1 VIQFLKNFG
10 KENIKLNLISRNI
23 EESNINKFR
32 QYQYELWK
40 DFIIYGLQYLIK
52 LGLRY
57 DPNYFD
63 PVSPQIDVIPDIAYN
78 KINHFATS
86 IIKISLI
93 PKITYVQ
100 FSFPELVDGMFFKLN
115 GVLYCPILYILDEP
129 IILKKKSILLKS
141 LFQPITLFLE
151 NKRAIF
157 MGINIHI
164 NDFLQL
170 LTHSWTDEE
179 KYIIQKELNVNL
191 YSKHIDELIDQFS
204 KKLNTEK
211 DYDAI
216 KNRINEIF
224 FDSWSMALFQKFYNV
239 HPDIDNVLK
248 IAIKRRIENKSEL
261 FIDLRYKRLSFIEP
275 LLNPFSK
282 SIRQA
287 SLSLI
292 KGHQPKQTLIGFDSI
307 IKMFFNELHGNVF
320 YDTVNGLSSI
330 LAHKATFKNPFG
342 TERLPSIVSAIHP
355 THKGRI
361 CPNTISN
368 HDPGEMISLVPNQK
382 IDLETGRFLFS
393 DDELI
398 DIENKC
404 KHI

>member
-1 VIQFLKNFG
+1 M
-10 KENIKLNLISRNI
+10 NLITRNI
-23 EESNINKFR
+23 EDSNITQFR
-32 QYQYELWK
+32 QHQHMLWSK
-40 DFIIYGLQYLIK
+40 FIIYGLQYLIK
-52 LGLRY
+52 LGLKY
-57 DPNYFD
+57 DPAILN
-63 PVSPQIDVIPDIAYN
+63 PNNPNIEIIPDIAYN
-78 KINHFATS
+78 RINHFATS
-86 IIKISLI
+86 IIKINI
-93 PKITYVQ
+93 VPKNTFIQ
-100 FSFPELVDGMFFKLN
+100 FSLPELIDGVFFKLN

-170 LTHSWTDEE
+170 MTYSWSSNE
-179 KYIIQKELNVNL
+179 KYLIESRLHINL
-191 YSKHIDELIDQFS
+191 HGKTIDELIEQFS
-204 KKLNTEK
+204 KKLNTDTTYE
-211 DYDAI
+211 AI
-216 KNRINEIF
+216 KAKINAVF
-224 FDSWSMALFQKFYNV
+224 FDEWSMHLFQKFYDI

-248 IAIKRRIENKSEL
+248 IAIKRKIENLGAE
-261 FIDLRYKRLSFIEP
+261 FTDLRYKRLSFIEP

-292 KGHQPKQTLIGFDSI
+292 KGNQPKHTLLQFDTI

-330 LAHKATFKNPFG
+330 LTHKATFKNPFG
-342 TERLPSIVSAIHP
+342 TEKLPSSVSSIHP
-355 THKGRI
+355 SHKGRI

-368 HDPGEMISLVPNQK
+368 HDPGEMISLVPNQN
-382 IDLETGRFLFS
+382 IDLETGRFIFS
-393 DDELI
+393 EEELLT
-398 DIENKC
+398 IEQKC
-404 KHI
+404 KNLIGV